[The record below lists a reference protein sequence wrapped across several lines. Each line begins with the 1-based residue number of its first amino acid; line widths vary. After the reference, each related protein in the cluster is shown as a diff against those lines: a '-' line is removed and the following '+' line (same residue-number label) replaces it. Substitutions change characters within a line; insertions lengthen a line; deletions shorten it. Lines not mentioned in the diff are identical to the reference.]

1 MTSPVWPNGMR
12 CAVALTFDVDAESPF
27 LFQPGGD
34 TRPKALSIGT
44 YGPLRGLPRILDI
57 LGRAQVSATF
67 FVPGWTIDNW
77 PEAVKEIARAGHEIG
92 VHGYL
97 HEEFSSLTAEQQR
110 ACHSRSLAAAERVT
124 GRRPVGVRPPGEYTP
139 ETLRIVWETGF
150 LYDSNMRGDDR
161 PYRVKI
167 DGELTRLIEICP
179 HWELDDGP
187 YFSFGFGSGYAP
199 VRIQSPE
206 TAYEA
211 WSREFDGY
219 YREGLCYVLMTHPEL
234 TGTPGRALMLERLI
248 GYIKN
253 HDGVWFATCE
263 QIAQW
268 WLDSGQP

>member
-1 MTSPVWPNGMR
+1 
-12 CAVALTFDVDAESPF
+12 
-27 LFQPGGD
+27 
-34 TRPKALSIGT
+34 
-44 YGPLRGLPRILDI
+44 
-57 LGRAQVSATF
+57 
-67 FVPGWTIDNW
+67 
-77 PEAVKEIARAGHEIG
+77 
-92 VHGYL
+92 
-97 HEEFSSLTAEQQR
+97 
-110 ACHSRSLAAAERVT
+110 
-124 GRRPVGVRPPGEYTP
+124 
-139 ETLRIVWETGF
+139 
-150 LYDSNMRGDDR
+150 MRGDDR

>member
-1 MTSPVWPNGMR
+1 MTSPIWPNGAR

-27 LFQPGGD
+27 LFQPGGE
-34 TRPKALSIGT
+34 TRPKTLSMGT
-44 YGPLRGLPRILDI
+44 YGPKRGVPRILAI
-57 LGRAQVSATF
+57 LNRHRIRATF

-77 PEAVKEIARAGHEIG
+77 PETARDIARAGHEIG

-97 HEEFSSLTAEQQR
+97 HEEFSTLTPEQQR
-110 ACHSRSLAAAERVT
+110 ACHERSLAAAERVI
-124 GRRPVGVRPPGEYTP
+124 GHRPVGVRPPGEYTP
-139 ETLRIVWETGF
+139 ETLRIISEMGF

-161 PYRVKI
+161 PYRVRI
-167 DGELTRLIEICP
+167 DGKITDLIEISP

-219 YREGLCYVLMTHPEL
+219 YREGLCYLLMTHPEL
-234 TGTPGRALMLERLI
+234 TGKPGRALVLERLI
-248 GYIKN
+248 EYIEQ
-253 HDGVWFATCE
+253 HEGIWFATCE
-263 QIAQW
+263 EIARW
-268 WLDSGQP
+268 WLESGQE